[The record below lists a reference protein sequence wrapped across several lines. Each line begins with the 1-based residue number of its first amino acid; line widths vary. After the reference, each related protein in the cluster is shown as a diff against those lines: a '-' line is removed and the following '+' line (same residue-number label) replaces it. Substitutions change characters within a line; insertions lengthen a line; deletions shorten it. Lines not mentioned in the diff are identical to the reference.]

1 MTRRI
6 LIGVALVFLLGCIAT
21 LAAIPGV
28 WKSLTDSAHVNTLAQ
43 QMTDFDLP
51 DGYQPDYAIEA
62 LGYSVAAYK
71 GSDQHSHLV
80 LMQGPAGM
88 EVSENTLVGYV
99 ADDQRAANWT
109 AETVLKTE
117 QRVVRGAAATITL
130 SERTNSQGQR
140 YRQLNMVFAGKQG
153 PVLLVVNQLTSRWNN
168 AAIDTFIASIH

>member
-6 LIGVALVFLLGCIAT
+6 LTGAALVFLLGCIAT
-21 LAAIPGV
+21 LAVIPGV

-43 QMTDFDLP
+43 QMADFQLP

-62 LGYSVAAYK
+62 LGYAVAAYK

-80 LMQGPAGM
+80 LMQGPADM
-88 EVSENTLVGYV
+88 EINENMLVGYV
-99 ADDQRAANWT
+99 ANDQRATNWT
-109 AETVLKTE
+109 QMTVLKSE

-130 SERTNSQGQR
+130 SERINSEGQR

-168 AAIDTFIASIH
+168 AAIDAFIASIH